1 MRITLPLLALATLQ
15 LSAAAQTPCGTNG
28 VTVTV
33 DPPVAAVGQAI
44 LVTLTNNSGDTIQL
58 PSSCVY
64 GPVYP
69 GSGCTSLPVYS
80 PLCLTVLT
88 PIAPGASVT
97 SVWLQNDDFGQQVP
111 SGPYSLR
118 ISYWDSAF
126 TTLSSCCA
134 VSTISGSCTP
144 AGSTLR
150 NGSGVNPVNLT
161 GLAPPRLGLNWTTS
175 LDCSAHAP
183 GLAGLYVLQ
192 LPASGSATPFGELL
206 LGGARYARFLQS
218 HTSSTVIFSE
228 PIPTDVALCGLP
240 ATAQGACL
248 GSPGPRLSN
257 ALDLVLG
264 N

>member
-1 MRITLPLLALATLQ
+1 MRITLPLLALAALQ
-15 LSAAAQTPCGTNG
+15 ISSAAQTPCGTNG

-44 LVTLTNNSGDTIQL
+44 LVTLTNNSSDTIQL
-58 PSSCVY
+58 STSCVY

-69 GSGCTSLPVYS
+69 GSGCTSVPVYS
-80 PLCLTVLT
+80 PLCLTVIT
-88 PIAPGASVT
+88 PIEPGASAT

-111 SGPYSLR
+111 SGSYSLG

-126 TTLSSCCA
+126 TAMSSCCA
-134 VSTISGSCTP
+134 AVTIAGSCMP
-144 AGSTLR
+144 AGSTVR

-161 GLAPPRLGLNWTTS
+161 GFAPPRLGLSWTTS

-183 GLAGLYVLQ
+183 GLAGLFVNQ
-192 LPASGSATPFGELL
+192 LPASGSTTPFGELL
-206 LGGARYARFLQS
+206 LGGARYGRFLQS
-218 HTSSTVIFSE
+218 HASSTVIFSE
-228 PIPTDVALCGLP
+228 PIPTDVALCGLQ

-248 GSPGPRLSN
+248 GSPGPQLSN

-264 N
+264 I